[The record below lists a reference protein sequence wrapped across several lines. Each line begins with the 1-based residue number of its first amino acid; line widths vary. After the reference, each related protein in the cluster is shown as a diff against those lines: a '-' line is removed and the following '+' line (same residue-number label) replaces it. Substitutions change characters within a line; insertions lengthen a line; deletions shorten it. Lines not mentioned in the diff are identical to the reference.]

1 MRYLKALIPIL
12 VALTLLSSISLSQP
26 RDSREPL
33 QKPIYIVQSDS
44 MFYPYE
50 FSNEKGEPD
59 GFNIDLIREISRVM
73 GLNIYI
79 ELKTWSEVISNIETG
94 KVDILAGLFYS
105 TERTKYVDF
114 TQPHSIVSYSF
125 FVRDNEKNFNY
136 DNLSG
141 KEIIIQKG
149 DISEDIVKG
158 LNNITVVYASTQAD
172 ALRLLSSGK
181 HDAAILSKLSAL
193 RYAEEFK
200 LKNIVPFGPPLET
213 RRYCFAVSKNLPGL
227 ADRLNE
233 GLAIIKATGEYDAI
247 YNKWFGESSPQIP
260 KRIMWISVIAI
271 SFFVIALFT
280 IALWNWSLT
289 KTVQQKTQELNSEL
303 SIRKQTEKQLV
314 KERTLLRQ
322 FINAIPDPLFHKD
335 KDGRYVNYN
344 NAFGALINNEHEIL
358 GKTDFDIFPT
368 ELAKDIL
375 NSDLKAY
382 TTKTPVIDERWITPA
397 NGEKLLLSTHRT
409 PFFDEKGQLIGLVG
423 AGRNITAQHKAEE
436 ELRVAKER
444 AEQSDKLKSA
454 FLANMSHEIR
464 TPMNAIIGFSN
475 LLLNPDLSHDQKR
488 EYVKFINSSGNTL
501 LNLINDIIDIAKIEA
516 GEITILEKE
525 FNLID
530 LLREQHSLFTN
541 MAVSQDKAHL
551 NINLIVPEG
560 ISELRVI
567 LDQLR
572 LKQVL
577 SNLLSNAVKFTDKG
591 TISLGLKIGET
602 HFEFWVAD
610 TGIGIPQSHRKQ
622 IFEQFRQVD
631 ETLSRK
637 YGGTG
642 LGLTISQRLIE
653 LMNGNIWLESEEG
666 AGSTFFFRVPI
677 TNKTRAL
684 WDSSQSMQKK
694 QRSATSDTAASSWQ
708 HINLLIAEDEEMNYL
723 YLKEVLNP
731 TGVNITWAHNGKE
744 AVELMESN
752 DYNIVLMD
760 IKMPIMNGIEAAQA
774 ILKKKPEQ
782 AIIAQTAYAM
792 HEEKQQCLDMGFRAY
807 LTKPLL
813 PKILLSAIQEC
824 IE

>member
-1 MRYLKALIPIL
+1 MRYLKALITIL

-114 TQPHSIVSYSF
+114 TQPHSIVSYSY
-125 FVRDNEKNFNY
+125 FVRDNEKNFSY
-136 DNLSG
+136 DDLRG

-149 DISEDIVKG
+149 DIIEEIVKG
-158 LNNITVVYASTQAD
+158 LNNVTIVYTSTQAD

-193 RYAEEFK
+193 QYAEEFK
-200 LKNIVPFGPPLET
+200 LKNIIPFGPPLET
-213 RRYCFAVSKNLPGL
+213 RRYYFAVNKNLTGL

-247 YNKWFGESSPQIP
+247 YNKWFGGSSTPIP
-260 KRIMWISVIAI
+260 KRIMWISVIAL
-271 SFFVIALFT
+271 SFFVITLFT

-303 SIRKQTEKQLV
+303 SIRTQTEKQMA

-344 NAFGALINNEHEIL
+344 NAFGALINDENEIL

-368 ELAKDIL
+368 ELAKEIL

-397 NGEKLLLSTHRT
+397 NGEKLLLSTHLT

-475 LLLNPDLSHDQKR
+475 LLLNPDLSHEQKR

-577 SNLLSNAVKFTDKG
+577 SNLLSNAVKFTDNG

-666 AGSTFFFRVPI
+666 AGSTFFFKVPI
-677 TNKTRAL
+677 TDKTRAL
-684 WDSSQSMQKK
+684 WESHQSAQKR
-694 QRSATSDTAASSWQ
+694 QRSATSETTASSWQ

-731 TGVNITWAHNGKE
+731 TGVNITWAKNGRE
-744 AVELMESN
+744 AVELTEYN

-813 PKILLSAIQEC
+813 PNILLSAIQEC

>member
-1 MRYLKALIPIL
+1 MRYLKALITIL

-94 KVDILAGLFYS
+94 KVDILAGLFFS
-105 TERTKYVDF
+105 TERAKYVDF

-125 FVRDNEKNFNY
+125 FVRDNEKNFSY
-136 DNLSG
+136 DDLQG

-149 DISEDIVKG
+149 DITEDIVKG
-158 LNNITVVYASTQAD
+158 LNNVTIVYTSTQAD

-247 YNKWFGESSPQIP
+247 YNKWFGESSTPIP

-344 NAFGALINNEHEIL
+344 NAFGALINDENEIL
-358 GKTDFDIFPT
+358 GKTDFDIFST
-368 ELAKDIL
+368 ELAKEIL

-475 LLLNPDLSHDQKR
+475 LLLNPDLSHEQKR

-501 LNLINDIIDIAKIEA
+501 LNLINDII
-516 GEITILEKE
+516 EIG
-525 FNLID
+525 
-530 LLREQHSLFTN
+530 R
-541 MAVSQDKAHL
+541 AH
-551 NINLIVPEG
+551 V
-560 ISELRVI
+560 
-567 LDQLR
+567 
-572 LKQVL
+572 
-577 SNLLSNAVKFTDKG
+577 
-591 TISLGLKIGET
+591 
-602 HFEFWVAD
+602 
-610 TGIGIPQSHRKQ
+610 
-622 IFEQFRQVD
+622 
-631 ETLSRK
+631 
-637 YGGTG
+637 
-642 LGLTISQRLIE
+642 
-653 LMNGNIWLESEEG
+653 
-666 AGSTFFFRVPI
+666 
-677 TNKTRAL
+677 
-684 WDSSQSMQKK
+684 
-694 QRSATSDTAASSWQ
+694 
-708 HINLLIAEDEEMNYL
+708 
-723 YLKEVLNP
+723 
-731 TGVNITWAHNGKE
+731 
-744 AVELMESN
+744 
-752 DYNIVLMD
+752 
-760 IKMPIMNGIEAAQA
+760 
-774 ILKKKPEQ
+774 
-782 AIIAQTAYAM
+782 
-792 HEEKQQCLDMGFRAY
+792 
-807 LTKPLL
+807 
-813 PKILLSAIQEC
+813 
-824 IE
+824 

>member
-1 MRYLKALIPIL
+1 
-12 VALTLLSSISLSQP
+12 
-26 RDSREPL
+26 
-33 QKPIYIVQSDS
+33 
-44 MFYPYE
+44 
-50 FSNEKGEPD
+50 
-59 GFNIDLIREISRVM
+59 
-73 GLNIYI
+73 
-79 ELKTWSEVISNIETG
+79 
-94 KVDILAGLFYS
+94 
-105 TERTKYVDF
+105 
-114 TQPHSIVSYSF
+114 
-125 FVRDNEKNFNY
+125 
-136 DNLSG
+136 
-141 KEIIIQKG
+141 
-149 DISEDIVKG
+149 
-158 LNNITVVYASTQAD
+158 
-172 ALRLLSSGK
+172 
-181 HDAAILSKLSAL
+181 
-193 RYAEEFK
+193 
-200 LKNIVPFGPPLET
+200 
-213 RRYCFAVSKNLPGL
+213 
-227 ADRLNE
+227 
-233 GLAIIKATGEYDAI
+233 
-247 YNKWFGESSPQIP
+247 
-260 KRIMWISVIAI
+260 
-271 SFFVIALFT
+271 
-280 IALWNWSLT
+280 
-289 KTVQQKTQELNSEL
+289 
-303 SIRKQTEKQLV
+303 
-314 KERTLLRQ
+314 
-322 FINAIPDPLFHKD
+322 
-335 KDGRYVNYN
+335 
-344 NAFGALINNEHEIL
+344 
-358 GKTDFDIFPT
+358 
-368 ELAKDIL
+368 
-375 NSDLKAY
+375 
-382 TTKTPVIDERWITPA
+382 
-397 NGEKLLLSTHRT
+397 
-409 PFFDEKGQLIGLVG
+409 VG

-475 LLLNPDLSHDQKR
+475 LLLNPDLSHEQKR

-677 TNKTRAL
+677 TDKTRAL
-684 WDSSQSMQKK
+684 WESHQSAQKR
-694 QRSATSDTAASSWQ
+694 QLSATSETTASSWQ

-731 TGVNITWAHNGKE
+731 TGVNITWAKNGRE

>member
-1 MRYLKALIPIL
+1 MRYIKALITL
-12 VALTLLSSISLSQP
+12 AVALILLSSISHSQP

-33 QKPIYIVQSDS
+33 QKPIYIVQADS

-50 FSNEKGEPD
+50 FANAKGEPE
-59 GFNIDLIREISRVM
+59 GFNIDIIREIARVM

-79 ELKTWSEVISNIETG
+79 ELKTWSEVIKNVESG

-105 TERTKYVDF
+105 NERAKYVDF

-125 FVRDNEKNFNY
+125 FVRDNEKNFSY
-136 DNLSG
+136 DNLGG
-141 KEIIIQKG
+141 KEIIVQKG
-149 DISEDIVKG
+149 DISEEIVKG
-158 LNNITVVYASTQAD
+158 FSNIKVVYAPSQAD

-181 HDAAILSKLSAL
+181 HDAAVLSKLSAL
-193 RYAEEFK
+193 RYADEFR
-200 LKNIVPFGPPLET
+200 LNNIVPFGSPLET

-247 YNKWFGESSPQIP
+247 YNKWFGESASPIP
-260 KRIMWISVIAI
+260 RKVIWISIIAI
-271 SFFVIALFT
+271 SFFIIALFT
-280 IALWNWSLT
+280 IALWNWSLS

-335 KDGRYVNYN
+335 KDGCYVNYN
-344 NAFGALINNEHEIL
+344 NAFGALINNEEDIL
-358 GKTDFDIFPT
+358 GKTDFDIFPSDF
-368 ELAKDIL
+368 AKAIL

-382 TTKTPVIDERWITPA
+382 TTKTPVIDERWITLP
-397 NGEKLLLSTHRT
+397 NGDKLLLSTHRT

-436 ELRVAKER
+436 DLRVAKER

-475 LLLNPDLSHDQKR
+475 LLLNPELLHEQKK

-525 FNLID
+525 FNLVE
-530 LLREQHSLFTN
+530 LLREQHALFTN
-541 MAVSQDKAHL
+541 MAVSQDKAHI
-551 NINLIVPEG
+551 NINLILPEG
-560 ISELRVI
+560 TSELPVV

-572 LKQVL
+572 IKQVL
-577 SNLLSNAVKFTDKG
+577 SNLLSNAVKFTDSG
-591 TISLGLKIGET
+591 AITLGLSVSASL
-602 HFEFWVAD
+602 FEFWVTD
-610 TGIGIPQSHRKQ
+610 TGIGIPQTHRKQ

-653 LMNGNIWLESEEG
+653 LMNGRIWLESEEG
-666 AGSTFFFRVPI
+666 VGSTFYFNVPI
-677 TNKTRAL
+677 TEKTRAL
-684 WDSSQSMQKK
+684 WNSQQTNTPKPKSHK
-694 QRSATSDTAASSWQ
+694 ASIEANSWQ
-708 HINLLIAEDEEMNYL
+708 HVKMLIAEDEEMNYL
-723 YLKEVLNP
+723 YLKEVLSP
-731 TGVNITWAHNGKE
+731 TGVSITWAQNGKE
-744 AVELMESN
+744 AVELAKSN
-752 DYNIVLMD
+752 GYNIVLMD

-774 ILKKKPEQ
+774 ILLQKPEQ

-792 HEEKQQCLDMGFRAY
+792 HDEKQQCLNLGFKAY

-813 PKILLSAIQEC
+813 PKILLETIQEC
-824 IE
+824 LV